1 MAKER
6 VEKKID
12 SLLDLP
18 GLPATVFETIQL
30 LGDPEVSLERV
41 SNSIELDQSMTSKIL
56 RLVNS
61 PFYGV
66 AGKIGT
72 IRQALVILGF
82 GTVRNAMLSLSVFD
96 VFLRDEEAKG
106 GFDLTRFW
114 EHSVGTGLIAK
125 TLAQG
130 LRLPDPDEFFIAGL
144 LHDIGKIIIVRFLQQ
159 EFAEIL
165 QLADGKGLY
174 LREAE
179 IEILG
184 FDHSYVGSY
193 LAKKWNMPAK
203 LKEAIALHHIPAS
216 VQDNT
221 EITAVV
227 HLADSLCRGLGI
239 GHGGDILVP
248 EIVTEVFQ
256 ILGINIGYI
265 AEALPE
271 IDAEMEQAADF
282 MAIFSV

>member
-1 MAKER
+1 MDSGRIKH
-6 VEKKID
+6 KID

-18 GLPATVFETIQL
+18 GLPATVFETVRL

-41 SNSIELDQSMTSKIL
+41 SESIELDQSMTSKIL

-66 AGKIGT
+66 AGKIST
-72 IRQALVILGF
+72 IQQALVVLGF

-96 VFLRDEEAKG
+96 VFLRDGTAKG
-106 GFDLTRFW
+106 SFDLTGFW
-114 EHSVGTGLIAK
+114 EHAVGTGVIAK
-125 TLAQG
+125 VLAQG

-144 LHDIGKIIIVRFLQQ
+144 LHDIGKIIIIQFLQQ

-165 QLADGKGLY
+165 QLVDDRDLY
-174 LREAE
+174 IREAE
-179 IEILG
+179 TGVLG

-193 LAKKWNMPAK
+193 LAKKWNMPVT
-203 LKEAIALHHIPAS
+203 LKEVIAFHHAPDAAREDPKKVS
-216 VQDNT
+216 
-221 EITAVV
+221 VV
-227 HLADSLCRGLGI
+227 HLADTLCRGLGI
-239 GHGGDILVP
+239 GHGGDTLVP
-248 EIVTEVFQ
+248 AIATEALQ
-256 ILGINIGYI
+256 TLGINIGYI

-282 MAIFSV
+282 MTIFSI